1 MKRSEIDEE
10 GESLYRTIL
19 DAILQSPARKSSSS
33 AGLEADGPSDR
44 VPVHSRTAGEDLRTC
59 QSPDVWIRLATRIQ
73 SLVVNSPLLAAKSQ
87 KKAPRQKRR
96 MENRISAF

>member
-1 MKRSEIDEE
+1 MKRAKPLSDDPRRDFAVTGKEVEFI
-10 GESLYRTIL
+10 
-19 DAILQSPARKSSSS
+19 

-59 QSPDVWIRLATRIQ
+59 QSPDVWIRLATRIP